1 MKRLS
6 EIQALIKGAI
16 VSPRLNEETGVLDL
30 FPSGGKRS
38 PQKQISIYRQTVRSN
53 LYGALKDTFPACCK
67 VVGEDYFK
75 QIAADY
81 FHKFPPDEPDLN
93 QYGDRFESY
102 LEELTEVRPEAKSLF
117 YLPELARLE
126 WEWYLLNFR
135 EEGFMKEIS
144 LAYPVHLVWEHSQ
157 SDHQET
163 LELKKDGFKVSLQKK
178 FKSRKMCLNYKIG

>member
-1 MKRLS
+1 MKRLA

-126 WEWYLLNFR
+126 CCLLYTSPSPR
-135 EEGFMKEIS
+135 DKR
-144 LAYPVHLVWEHSQ
+144 Q
-157 SDHQET
+157 SRMP
-163 LELKKDGFKVSLQKK
+163 S
-178 FKSRKMCLNYKIG
+178 SA